1 MLKRGSKDKYRPLRI
16 TTICQMFWLM
26 SEFSKGEKWNQ
37 HAPTLYKNI
46 AFSLIENHSDSNT
59 WEYIMANL
67 AKFYD
72 L

>member
-1 MLKRGSKDKYRPLRI
+1 
-16 TTICQMFWLM
+16 MFRLM

-37 HAPTLYKNI
+37 HAPTIYKNI
-46 AFSLIENHSDSNT
+46 AFSLIENHGDSNT